1 MCVRASGSVGVPHP
15 QQVETRALTR
25 RGDGGTCPLQ
35 LCLLRHRMHHAP
47 SAQAPPQRLVLARGC
62 AGRYCSSLP
71 RHPPRPGQ
79 LATTPVTR
87 PLQTPSH
94 ATLPLH
100 TPPCPL
106 TLPVQSPPQHFPP
119 LCPSMRAGERT
130 ASKAQP
136 GVAQAGSRKQ
146 DAGRKAGASEACEAR
161 RHAQGSAIPRTPT
174 CHKALALPRQ
184 NVPVTV
190 STTLRAAEPRGLR
203 GSPCPSACR
212 HSSTRTLSACACT
225 ARRVAVMWP
234 LVTCCLRS
242 RAPRAGWHTQE
253 FPLAGVLWRVA
264 VPLPPWSA
272 PLSTV
277 GVACL
282 HARAYWALL
291 VLADKTCKDVWVR
304 QPDGA

>member
-1 MCVRASGSVGVPHP
+1 MPSS
-15 QQVETRALTR
+15 T
-25 RGDGGTCPLQ
+25 
-35 LCLLRHRMHHAP
+35 LLA
-47 SAQAPPQRLVLARGC
+47 A
-62 AGRYCSSLP
+62 
-71 RHPPRPGQ
+71 
-79 LATTPVTR
+79 
-87 PLQTPSH
+87 PSH
-94 ATLPLH
+94 APCPVRAGAAPEVGPGKRMRRQILLKPAAPP
-100 TPPCPL
+100 TPPWSAGNYPSDTTFANPFTCHLDPSHYL
-106 TLPVQSPPQHFPP
+106 YKPRLNTSH
-119 LCPSMRAGERT
+119 LCAQACAQESGRRARRNQGWHKQE
-130 ASKAQP
+130 
-136 GVAQAGSRKQ
+136 AGSRTQ

-282 HARAYWALL
+282 HARAFWALL